1 MLIQSFIILF
11 IIAILWEMG
20 LHPDFAT
27 LAHFPGGAEAGG
39 FLFGSLGRVAL
50 VTGLLFTLGSVVG
63 GGAYG

>member
-27 LAHFPGGAEAGG
+27 LGNFPGGAEAGG
-39 FLFGSLGRVAL
+39 FLLGSPGRVDL
-50 VTGLLFTLGSVVG
+50 GTGLLFTFGAVVVS
-63 GGAYG
+63 GA